1 MTKYRVELKYPRT
14 TRQQPYIIEV
24 EAVSNSQAIAIAR
37 LAAADDG
44 WRGEAIGVSVEVV
57 E

>member
-14 TRQQPYIIEV
+14 TRQQPNSIEV
-24 EAVSNSQAIAIAR
+24 EAVSQSQAVAIAR

-44 WRGEAIGVSVEVV
+44 WSGEAINWSVEVV